1 MRNLVLLIVALLA
14 GAAGWYA
21 GSWSGRD
28 ALQALAKAKALGEQA
43 QAEHDK
49 AVKGLNDRLAG
60 LGAEYA
66 QGKKTLEDAH
76 DQAKRDFS
84 TVLAGR
90 DQRIADLGRVRTSS
104 QTQLAA
110 LKQALAN
117 ANANANANAG
127 TGTGTGTGPGTGAT
141 AQDRERLQADIT
153 RLEKQVA
160 DQQTLIAGLECSK
173 VAVPA
178 ELLAPLRLGAQP

>member
-14 GAAGWYA
+14 GAAGWYV

-28 ALQALAKAKALGEQA
+28 AIQALAKAKALGEQA
-43 QAEHDK
+43 QVEHDK
-49 AVKGLNDRLAG
+49 AIKGLNDRLAG

-66 QGKKTLEDAH
+66 QGKKSLEDAH
-76 DQAKRDFS
+76 AQAEREFAA
-84 TVLAGR
+84 VLAGR
-90 DQRIADLGRVRTSS
+90 DQRIADLGRVRSS
-104 QTQLAA
+104 TQTQLAG
-110 LKQALAN
+110 LKQAL
-117 ANANANANAG
+117 ANAG
-127 TGTGTGTGPGTGAT
+127 TGTGTGAGAT
-141 AQDRERLQADIT
+141 PQDRARLQADIA

-173 VAVPA
+173 VAVPS

>member
-14 GAAGWYA
+14 GAAGWYV

-28 ALQALAKAKALGEQA
+28 AIQALAKAKALGEQA
-43 QAEHDK
+43 QTAHDQ

-66 QGKKTLEDAH
+66 QGKKSLEDAH
-76 DQAKRDFS
+76 AQAEREFAA
-84 TVLAGR
+84 VLAGR
-90 DQRIADLGRVRTSS
+90 DQRIADLGRVRSS
-104 QTQLAA
+104 TQTQLAG

-117 ANANANANAG
+117 AG
-127 TGTGTGTGPGTGAT
+127 TGTGAGAT
-141 AQDRERLQADIT
+141 PQDRARLQADIA

-173 VAVPA
+173 VAVPS

>member
-14 GAAGWYA
+14 GAAGWYG

-28 ALQALAKAKALGEQA
+28 AIQALAKAKALGEQA

-76 DQAKRDFS
+76 AQAKREFS

-90 DQRIADLGRVRTSS
+90 DQRIAELGRVRTST
-104 QTQLAA
+104 QTQLAG
-110 LKQALAN
+110 LKQAL
-117 ANANANANAG
+117 ANAG
-127 TGTGTGTGPGTGAT
+127 TGTGTAGGAT
-141 AQDRERLQADIT
+141 PQDRERLQADIN

>member
-14 GAAGWYA
+14 GAAGWYV

-28 ALQALAKAKALGEQA
+28 AIQALAKAKALGEQA
-43 QAEHDK
+43 QTAHDQ

-66 QGKKTLEDAH
+66 QGKKSLEDAH
-76 DQAKRDFS
+76 AQAEREFAA
-84 TVLAGR
+84 VLAGR
-90 DQRIADLGRVRTSS
+90 DQRIADLGRVRSS
-104 QTQLAA
+104 TQTQLAG

-117 ANANANANAG
+117 AG
-127 TGTGTGTGPGTGAT
+127 TGTGAGAT
-141 AQDRERLQADIT
+141 PQDRARLQADIA
-153 RLEKQVA
+153 RLENQVA

-173 VAVPA
+173 VAVPS

>member
-14 GAAGWYA
+14 GAAGWYV

-28 ALQALAKAKALGEQA
+28 AIQALAKAKALGEQA
-43 QAEHDK
+43 QTAHDQV
-49 AVKGLNDRLAG
+49 VKGLNDRLAG

-76 DQAKRDFS
+76 AQAKQEFS
-84 TVLAGR
+84 SVLAGR
-90 DQRIADLGRVRTSS
+90 DQRIADLGRVRTSTQS
-104 QTQLAA
+104 QLAG
-110 LKQALAN
+110 LKQALAHASTGASTG
-117 ANANANANAG
+117 AN
-127 TGTGTGTGPGTGAT
+127 TGTGTGTGAGTGAT
-141 AQDRERLQADIT
+141 PQDRERLQADIT
-153 RLEKQVA
+153 RLEKQLA

-173 VAVPA
+173 VAVPG

>member
-14 GAAGWYA
+14 GAAGWYV

-28 ALQALAKAKALGEQA
+28 AIQALAKAKALGEQA
-43 QAEHDK
+43 QVEHDK

-66 QGKKTLEDAH
+66 QGKKSLEDAH
-76 DQAKRDFS
+76 AQAQREFA

-90 DQRIADLGRVRTSS
+90 DQRIAELGRARSS
-104 QTQLAA
+104 TQSQLAG

-117 ANANANANAG
+117 AG
-127 TGTGTGTGPGTGAT
+127 TGTGAGSSAT
-141 AQDRERLQADIT
+141 PQDRARLQADIT

>member
-14 GAAGWYA
+14 GAAGWYI

-43 QAEHDK
+43 QTAHDK
-49 AVKGLNDRLAG
+49 AVKGLNDQLAG
-60 LGAEYA
+60 LGADYA
-66 QGKKTLEDAH
+66 QGKKSLEDAH
-76 DQAKRDFS
+76 AQAKREFS

-90 DQRIADLGRVRTSS
+90 DQRIADLGRVRTTT
-104 QTQLAA
+104 QTQLAG

-117 ANANANANAG
+117 AG
-127 TGTGTGTGPGTGAT
+127 TGTGAAGGAT
-141 AQDRERLQADIT
+141 AQDRERLQADIN

-173 VAVPA
+173 VAVPG

>member
-14 GAAGWYA
+14 GAAGWYG

-28 ALQALAKAKALGEQA
+28 AIQALAKAKALGEQA
-43 QAEHDK
+43 QAEHAK
-49 AVKGLNDRLAG
+49 AVKGLNDQLAG
-60 LGAEYA
+60 LGADYA
-66 QGKKTLEDAH
+66 QGKKSLEDAH
-76 DQAKRDFS
+76 AQAKREFS

-90 DQRIADLGRVRTSS
+90 DQRIADLGRVRTTT
-104 QTQLAA
+104 QTQLAG
-110 LKQALAN
+110 LKQAL
-117 ANANANANAG
+117 ANAG
-127 TGTGTGTGPGTGAT
+127 TGTGTAGGAT
-141 AQDRERLQADIT
+141 AQDRERLQADIN

-173 VAVPA
+173 VAVPG

>member
-14 GAAGWYA
+14 GAAGWYV

-28 ALQALAKAKALGEQA
+28 AIQALAKAKVLGEQA
-43 QAEHDK
+43 QVAHDK
-49 AVKGLNDRLAG
+49 AVKGLNDQLAG

-66 QGKKTLEDAH
+66 QGKKSLEDAH
-76 DQAKRDFS
+76 AQAKREFS

-90 DQRIADLGRVRTSS
+90 DQRIADLGRVRTST
-104 QTQLAA
+104 QTQLAG

-117 ANANANANAG
+117 AGTA
-127 TGTGTGTGPGTGAT
+127 TGTGTGSGAT
-141 AQDRERLQADIT
+141 PQDRERLQADIA

-178 ELLAPLRLGAQP
+178 ELLAPLRLGSLP

>member
-14 GAAGWYA
+14 GAAGWYV

-28 ALQALAKAKALGEQA
+28 AIQALAKAKALGEQA
-43 QAEHDK
+43 QTAHDQ

-66 QGKKTLEDAH
+66 QGKKSLEDAH
-76 DQAKRDFS
+76 AQAEREFAA
-84 TVLAGR
+84 VLAGR
-90 DQRIADLGRVRTSS
+90 DQRIADLGRVRSS
-104 QTQLAA
+104 TQTQLAG
-110 LKQALAN
+110 LKQAL
-117 ANANANANAG
+117 ANAG
-127 TGTGTGTGPGTGAT
+127 TGTGTGAGAT
-141 AQDRERLQADIT
+141 PQDRARLQADIA

-173 VAVPA
+173 VAVPS

>member
-14 GAAGWYA
+14 GAAGWYV

-28 ALQALAKAKALGEQA
+28 AIQALAKAKMLGEQA
-43 QAEHDK
+43 QTAHDQV
-49 AVKGLNDRLAG
+49 VKGLNDRLAG

-76 DQAKRDFS
+76 AQAKQEFS
-84 TVLAGR
+84 SVLAGR
-90 DQRIADLGRVRTSS
+90 DQRIAELGRVRTGTQS
-104 QTQLAA
+104 QLAG
-110 LKQALAN
+110 LRQALAQASTSASTG
-117 ANANANANAG
+117 ANTGAG
-127 TGTGTGTGPGTGAT
+127 TGTGTGTTP
-141 AQDRERLQADIT
+141 QDRERLQADIT
-153 RLEKQVA
+153 RLEKQLA

-173 VAVPA
+173 VAVPS